1 MLFLRRLRK
10 DFKRYWGAYLLVLP
24 IVLYYIVF
32 YYIPMGGI
40 TLAFKRYSPAAG
52 IWGSEWVGLEYF
64 KQFFGSIYF
73 GRVLKNTIVINIVT
87 LMLGFPAPIVLA
99 LLLNEVKNQKFKKV
113 VQTISYLPH
122 FISLV
127 ILCGMIKLFVS
138 DKGIVTQLLV
148 HLFNF
153 PELSLLSRKEYF
165 VPVYAISNVWQGVGW
180 GSILYLAALSG
191 INHELYDAASID
203 GAGRWKQT
211 LHVTLPGIAPTIITM
226 LILRVGSMMSLGHE
240 KIILLYNESIYETAD
255 VISSY
260 VYRKGL
266 LEAQWS
272 FSTAVGLFNS
282 VINFVLVMITNKI
295 SKKVADVGLW

>member
-148 HLFNF
+148 QLFNF

>member
-180 GSILYLAALSG
+180 GSIRYLAALSG